1 VKGKKR
7 VVQNFDICGETQIEL
22 DSEVNTLG
30 IQSCEDGQMGAK
42 DISAYSTKMHHDAAT
57 TIQACWRA
65 RTIRRRVAEE
75 IDKRRLHN
83 SVAMIQQQM
92 VHIVQENTVLRQALA
107 EESRRRMIQEEAL
120 RSLWGEVQHLQ
131 TWAEQVSDGQDASF
145 DMSQVQSLRGS
156 PAAQAVL
163 QGQPTSPVQLNSSQ
177 DSDRH
182 QFNTSHQHRPGDSVT
197 YF

>member
-1 VKGKKR
+1 MVMR
-7 VVQNFDICGETQIEL
+7 A
-22 DSEVNTLG
+22 S
-30 IQSCEDGQMGAK
+30 
-42 DISAYSTKMHHDAAT
+42 HDY
-57 TIQACWRA
+57 A
-65 RTIRRRVAEE
+65 RC
-75 IDKRRLHN
+75 DL
-83 SVAMIQQQM
+83 SS
-92 VHIVQENTVLRQALA
+92 LQALA

-182 QFNTSHQHRPGDSVT
+182 QFNTSH
-197 YF
+197 